1 MLHSSLSLHC
11 RLKCSNLIGSLPA
24 GFFLWPQHPRSEV
37 IDDDDIAL
45 LRAFELH
52 WHLSQLSWQ
61 PFGYRF
67 ISGDFPLVLFPLF
80 SWVIISG
87 FFPPALPPRL
97 IFIGEILLKILCSRP
112 PSPPLPSRLGSP
124 GSFAYLRIR
133 RSISKNPN
141 QVQLILT
148 NRLQPSYH
156 RSHGH
161 D

>member
-1 MLHSSLSLHC
+1 MFKFNRIFTSGIFSLAPASEKWGDRWWRHC
-11 RLKCSNLIGSLPA
+11 VIKSFWTALASLPVVMA
-24 GFFLWPQHPRSEV
+24 TVW
-37 IDDDDIAL
+37 
-45 LRAFELH
+45 
-52 WHLSQLSWQ
+52 LSFY
-61 PFGYRF
+61 FGR
-67 ISGDFPLVLFPLF
+67 FPLGSVSFIFLGHYFG
-80 SWVIISG
+80 I
-87 FFPPALPPRL
+87 FPPALPPRL

-148 NRLQPSYH
+148 NRLQPGYH
-156 RSHGH
+156 RSYGH